1 MKIHRLPPEKLIGTI
16 LAHLSVSQIRPETKE
31 EYRIRRFLRGDKGML
46 AGALL
51 NICGIVQRCAE
62 LERRLSFG
70 YSGAGIEFSF
80 SGRGKCMNICLTNI
94 SFFHVPEEFCG
105 KNNKNKKIKI
115 HLHMINYNLTH

>member
-1 MKIHRLPPEKLIGTI
+1 MKIHSLPPEKLIGTI

-62 LERRLSFG
+62 LERRIPFG
-70 YSGAGIEFSF
+70 YSGTGIEFSF
-80 SGRGKCMNICLTNI
+80 SG
-94 SFFHVPEEFCG
+94 
-105 KNNKNKKIKI
+105 
-115 HLHMINYNLTH
+115 